1 MQKVFTFNF
10 FVLVFFLA
18 FISLLSSCENPLF
31 VEATKLY
38 EVSFETNG
46 GTKIDSYHTDRI
58 EKSPETSKAGF
69 TFAGWY
75 KNSSLTAK
83 IESFPLKIE
92 STTTLY
98 AKWNQNYRVDFVTN
112 GGSAVNETNSI
123 ETCLL
128 ENAPVTNKDGFEV
141 VGWYLNAGFG
151 GVPVSFPYQVN
162 SPVTLYAKWAPVFKV
177 TFVTNGGTA
186 IAPKK
191 TTALKVFPTSERSGY
206 TLVAWYFDEELT
218 ENVSFPLELTQSM
231 TLYARWKK
239 NYTIDFES
247 NGGTNLETVNTW
259 CIEQRPEPI
268 KTGLSFGG
276 WYTSSDFAP
285 STKVTFPFYPNK
297 DTTLYARWNHYDY
310 IVTYELNGGY
320 NHSENPDG
328 FDKGND
334 AIQLHEPSKIGCEFL
349 GWYDNTN
356 FSGSAVTEIPANTNE
371 DKSFYAKWK
380 PIVYLIE
387 YVLNGGTN
395 DSKNSTSYTVETETF
410 LLNAPSKIG
419 YTFGGWYEN
428 AEFSGLAR
436 TEIEKGLVGN
446 KKLFAK
452 WTPMEYAISYNLN
465 GGTNNE
471 ANPATYTIE
480 SETFSFSDASRNGY
494 SFSGWYENAD
504 CIGERVTQISKGSY
518 GAKNLYAKW
527 DVITYSIEYV
537 LNGGTFEKVNPSSYT
552 AESETFPLNAPTK
565 TGYNFD
571 GWYESA
577 DFNGNSLSQ
586 ISRGTFGNK
595 VLYAKWTTE
604 SYTITY
610 ELNGGSLETANPST
624 YEMATETFILNEPV
638 RIGYNFGGWYET
650 ANYTGERVTQI
661 EKGSYGDKK
670 LYAKWGVIT
679 YSIEY
684 VLNGGMNNEVNPTS
698 YTIEVETFSLNDP
711 SKAGYDFAGWYENVE
726 FEGNPIT
733 HIAKGSYN
741 SKVLYAKWSP
751 ITYTITYNLNG
762 GKFSGTCAKSY
773 TYESSVILPIPR
785 KNACA
790 FEGWFDNQSFKG
802 DVITE
807 IPIGSSE
814 NKVFYAKWNFRG
826 YYIIDYDLQGG
837 SFISEAPSQYVNSFE
852 CEVIIPKKKGKT
864 FIGWKNAGKS
874 ISSLSGEEDGDVH
887 LVAQWKNPDIG
898 DVVLNDGRLIEDK
911 FFDSSSMSAVA
922 VLFSV
927 SDGYFGLGIR
937 NSKNEKYAWCSKNA
951 YLYSYRFDSTNVGIS
966 VGNQN
971 NITYAPITSYFGDLD
986 GSDNW
991 NYICF
996 LDENASKSAA
1006 EKYPAF
1012 NYVNNYKDFV
1022 SGDLYK
1028 DGWYLPSGKE
1038 LYMIYTCVASLNSV
1052 LSKINGDLLM
1062 LDDYWSSSALIQVSS
1077 GAMELTLSKLDTSS
1091 FVHNLENARLK
1102 MNPYSSTLVSE
1113 SYSRDCEY
1121 SVCAIRKFTW

>member
-112 GGSAVNETNSI
+112 GGAAVNETNSI

-162 SPVTLYAKWAPVFKV
+162 SPVTLYAKWVPVFKV

-231 TLYARWKK
+231 TLYARWEK
-239 NYTIDFES
+239 NYTIAFES

-465 GGTNNE
+465 GGTNND

-670 LYAKWGVIT
+670 LYAKWNLIL
-679 YSIEY
+679 YSISY
-684 VLNGGMNNEVNPTS
+684 ILNGGTSVSENPTA
-698 YTIEVETFSLNDP
+698 YTVETETFELIP
-711 SKAGYDFAGWYENVE
+711 PECAGYTFGGWYSSPDFSGSPISKVE
-726 FEGNPIT
+726 KSSHGN
-733 HIAKGSYN
+733 
-741 SKVLYAKWSP
+741 KVLYAKWRSNDSELAYFSLLGNNVKVYDDSVNRNEIDVTVDTHEYYIEYQGSGVENAELTVIANP
-751 ITYTITYNLNG
+751 KY
-762 GKFSGTCAKSY
+762 SGTLITLSNNNSNLKITAWDSTLQDITLTVTAEDGGATNTYLLHTVRVFNFADSLLALFYRKQDMLVKIIDKS
-773 TYESSVILPIPR
+773 ENIILSGNDNGNMSALKRAINGISSKVAIDLSDTELTTIDANAFNNCIHLNKIILPKTIVSIGIR
-785 KNACA
+785 A
-790 FEGWFDNQSFKG
+790 FY
-802 DVITE
+802 DVGYWLRLE
-807 IPIGSSE
+807 IVVPLPVTRFEI
-814 NKVFYAKWNFRG
+814 Y
-826 YYIIDYDLQGG
+826 
-837 SFISEAPSQYVNSFE
+837 SEALYADSQ
-852 CEVIIPKKKGKT
+852 
-864 FIGWKNAGKS
+864 
-874 ISSLSGEEDGDVH
+874 
-887 LVAQWKNPDIG
+887 
-898 DVVLNDGRLIEDK
+898 
-911 FFDSSSMSAVA
+911 
-922 VLFSV
+922 
-927 SDGYFGLGIR
+927 LG
-937 NSKNEKYAWCSKNA
+937 
-951 YLYSYRFDSTNVGIS
+951 
-966 VGNQN
+966 
-971 NITYAPITSYFGDLD
+971 TSYSMVFFIFEDNESEWFY
-986 GSDNW
+986 SDSQL
-991 NYICF
+991 C
-996 LDENASKSAA
+996 ENGTKIDSQH
-1006 EKYPAF
+1006 
-1012 NYVNNYKDFV
+1012 
-1022 SGDLYK
+1022 G
-1028 DGWYLPSGKE
+1028 LPSIVTKRNFNW
-1038 LYMIYTCVASLNSV
+1038 CC
-1052 LSKINGDLLM
+1052 
-1062 LDDYWSSSALIQVSS
+1062 
-1077 GAMELTLSKLDTSS
+1077 
-1091 FVHNLENARLK
+1091 
-1102 MNPYSSTLVSE
+1102 YSSK
-1113 SYSRDCEY
+1113 Y
-1121 SVCAIRKFTW
+1121 KGN